1 MNSVEYKILLEQII
15 AMYKKVH
22 TSIYYPIESVER
34 DLEVYFSRK
43 VDKKTLRAIGEE
55 RGVGAEII
63 RQIEATVT
71 RRFSIILEKNLKLK
85 GLY

>member
-55 RGVGAEII
+55 RGVGAGRI
-63 RQIEATVT
+63 RQIEANVAH
-71 RRFSIILEKNLKLK
+71 RLSFIVDNKLKLK

>member
-55 RGVGAEII
+55 RGVGAERI